1 MTFFAYIIT
10 LLLVPIFATFSSN
23 IFLLFFLKLDKD
35 FLPFISTIIG
45 IITGYVSVFLSRLV
59 FGWLTVEFTS
69 TPVWI
74 LFVMYL
80 LNDWRRIGGRM
91 SEKQSIVEIG
101 QLIGTPIGLY
111 LAF

>member
-1 MTFFAYIIT
+1 MTILAYLIT

-23 IFLLFFLKLDKD
+23 IFLLFFAKLDKD

-45 IITGYVSVFLSRLV
+45 IITGYVSVVLGRLV
-59 FGWLTVEFTS
+59 FGWFIVEFTS

-80 LNDWRRIGGRM
+80 FNDWRRISGGM
-91 SEKQSIVEIG
+91 SEKQSIAEVG

-111 LAF
+111 WAF

>member
-1 MTFFAYIIT
+1 MTILAY
-10 LLLVPIFATFSSN
+10 LLTFLIVPVLATFSSN
-23 IFLLFFLKLDKD
+23 IFLLFFAKLSKD

-45 IITGYVSVFLSRLV
+45 IITGYVSIVLGRLV
-59 FGWLTVEFTS
+59 FGWFAVEFTS

-80 LNDWRRIGGRM
+80 LNDWRRISGGM
-91 SEKQSIVEIG
+91 SEKQSILEVG

-111 LAF
+111 WAF

>member
-1 MTFFAYIIT
+1 MTILAY
-10 LLLVPIFATFSSN
+10 LLTFLIVPVLATFSSN
-23 IFLLFFLKLDKD
+23 IFLLFFAKLSKD

-45 IITGYVSVFLSRLV
+45 IITGYVSVVLGRLV
-59 FGWLTVEFTS
+59 LGWFTVDFTS

-91 SEKQSIVEIG
+91 SEKQSIVEVG

-111 LAF
+111 WAF